1 MVLAGQ
7 DFNESDGQLRL
18 GQDSYLVSKVS
29 YFTGKNIPQV
39 WFGFSNPEL
48 TGRLDRNR
56 SQMLALVLGASIIIL
71 FIGIAM
77 IRNFSQPV
85 GRLVSIMHQVG
96 KGQFPEIEVTQSRD
110 EFGYLIN
117 QFQDMVMRLKE
128 KQDEVDQVHSQ
139 LEEQA
144 TTDALTGLYNRRYLY
159 DLYPKLLSD
168 AKRQGKNIT
177 VILADLDK
185 FKLINDKHG
194 HIVGDYVLSHVSGI
208 MRDCCRVSDFVFRI
222 GGEEFL
228 VLTTSDLK
236 GCEILAEK
244 IRNKIEQSPLKSGD
258 LVLSITSSFG
268 VAQLEP
274 MDTGLGDILA
284 RVDKALYMAKD
295 SGRNRVSVLDIVEK

>member
-1 MVLAGQ
+1 
-7 DFNESDGQLRL
+7 
-18 GQDSYLVSKVS
+18 
-29 YFTGKNIPQV
+29 
-39 WFGFSNPEL
+39 
-48 TGRLDRNR
+48 
-56 SQMLALVLGASIIIL
+56 MLALVLGASIIIL

-77 IRNFSQPV
+77 IRNFSKPV

-96 KGQFPEIEVTQSRD
+96 EGQFPEIEGAHSRD
-110 EFGYLIN
+110 EFGYLVN
-117 QFQDMVMRLKE
+117 QFQDMVTRLKE
-128 KQDEVDQVHSQ
+128 KQDEVDLVHSQ

-185 FKLINDKHG
+185 FKLINDKYG
-194 HIVGDYVLSHVSGI
+194 HIAGDYVLSHVSGI
-208 MRDCCRVSDFVFRI
+208 MRDCCRASDFVFRI

-228 VLTTSDLK
+228 VLTTGGL
-236 GCEILAEK
+236 GGGEILAEK
-244 IRNKIEQSPLKSGD
+244 MRSKIEHSPLKSGN
-258 LVLSITSSFG
+258 LILSITSSFG

-274 MDTGLGDILA
+274 MDAGLGDILA

-295 SGRNRVSVLDIVEK
+295 SGRNRVSVIDVGAK